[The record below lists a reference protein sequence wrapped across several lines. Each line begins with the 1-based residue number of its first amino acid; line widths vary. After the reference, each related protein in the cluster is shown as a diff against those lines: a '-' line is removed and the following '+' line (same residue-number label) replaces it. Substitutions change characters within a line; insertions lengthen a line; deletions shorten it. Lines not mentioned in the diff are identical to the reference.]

1 VKLAFAALLIATRLA
16 STAHAQDKP
25 KPDDAQPSRAAEKS
39 AEPPEPVDIDYAWD
53 EFDHRGRMIWAC
65 RGVQSGAFVP
75 PELCAFKPKID
86 SQWPDKK
93 IPGNWKE

>member
-1 VKLAFAALLIATRLA
+1 MKFVLIAPLVAAQCA
-16 STAHAQDKP
+16 SAAYGQDKP
-25 KPDDAQPSRAAEKS
+25 KPDDSHAFPTARKS
-39 AEPPEPVDIDYAWD
+39 TGLPEPVDDDYAWD
-53 EFDHRGRMIWAC
+53 EFNHRGRMVWAC

>member
-1 VKLAFAALLIATRLA
+1 MKFVLVALLIAAQFA
-16 STAHAQDKP
+16 SDAYGQDKP
-25 KPDDAQPSRAAEKS
+25 KSNDSRASTTAQKS
-39 AEPPEPVDIDYAWD
+39 TELPEPVDFDYAWD
-53 EFDHRGRMIWAC
+53 EFNHRGRMIWAC

-93 IPGNWKE
+93 IPHNWKE

>member
-1 VKLAFAALLIATRLA
+1 MKFMLVALLLA
-16 STAHAQDKP
+16 AQPGSAAYGQEKPKRNGSDASSTAQKSTESP
-25 KPDDAQPSRAAEKS
+25 KS
-39 AEPPEPVDIDYAWD
+39 VDYDYAWD
-53 EFDHRGRMIWAC
+53 EFNHRGRMIWAC

>member
-1 VKLAFAALLIATRLA
+1 MKFMLAALLFAA
-16 STAHAQDKP
+16 QPWSTACGQDKP
-25 KPDDAQPSRAAEKS
+25 KRNDADGSPIAQKATESPR
-39 AEPPEPVDIDYAWD
+39 PVDYDYAWD
-53 EFDHRGRMIWAC
+53 EFNHRGRMIWAC

-75 PELCAFKPKID
+75 PELCAFKPKTD